1 MSTTS
6 AGPSTDQSSY
16 SGGAVGV
23 TVFAAVL
30 MIIGGTMQALQGL
43 VALFNDTFYVIGEEY
58 LFELDVT
65 SWGWIHLILGAVV
78 ALAGVALFQGATWAR
93 TVAVIL
99 ASTGIV
105 ANFLWLPYYP
115 LWSITLIVFNVCVI
129 WAVTVHG
136 RDILA
141 Q

>member
-16 SGGAVGV
+16 SGGAAGL
-23 TVFAAVL
+23 TVFAALL

-43 VALFNDTFYVIGEEY
+43 VALFNDTFYAIGEEY

-65 SWGWIHLILGAVV
+65 SWGWIHLILGVVV

-93 TVAVIL
+93 TVAVVL
-99 ASTGIV
+99 ASMGIV
-105 ANFLWLPYYP
+105 ANFLWMPYYP
-115 LWSITLIVFNVCVI
+115 LWSITLIVFNALVI